1 MSSSP
6 QIPIRFD
13 GRGSWVYLPGETLA
27 GSYFLDEFG
36 DEPISAV
43 EVSVLWKT
51 EGKGNSDFGIHEFWR
66 RSVAD
71 GDWIDNR
78 TPGRFLTVLPNSP
91 LTYNGD
97 LIKVYWLVRIRV
109 FAENGR
115 EFVDEHVFRLGNL
128 ANTRTLQARIDK
140 SESEAAASKNSSEKT
155 SANSGWE
162 TEPANRSTEQ
172 DENAAA
178 SSPAPE
184 PLPEPSPESPS
195 SHPLSADR
203 ESPSA

>member
-6 QIPIRFD
+6 QIPIKFD

-91 LTYNGD
+91 LTYNGE

-109 FAENGR
+109 FTENGR
-115 EFVDEHVFRLGNL
+115 EFVDEHVFRLGDL
-128 ANTRTLQARIDK
+128 ANTRTLQASIDK
-140 SESEAAASKNSSEKT
+140 SESEAAVSKTSSEKAESVNT
-155 SANSGWE
+155 PSEQSQNSI
-162 TEPANRSTEQ
+162 TE
-172 DENAAA
+172 
-178 SSPAPE
+178 SPASE
-184 PLPEPSPESPS
+184 PLPEPSSPS
-195 SHPLSADR
+195 SP
-203 ESPSA
+203 SPSADQEPLSE

>member
-1 MSSSP
+1 MNSSP
-6 QIPIRFD
+6 RIPIKFD

-27 GSYFLDEFG
+27 GSYFLDGFG

-66 RSVAD
+66 RSVDD

-91 LTYNGD
+91 LTYNGE

-109 FAENGR
+109 FTENGR

-128 ANTRTLQARIDK
+128 ANTRTLQAKIDK
-140 SESEAAASKNSSEKT
+140 SESEAAASKSSSEKSSET
-155 SANSGWE
+155 SEAIA
-162 TEPANRSTEQ
+162 EPADSPSEKG
-172 DENAAA
+172 ENGAEDALA
-178 SSPAPE
+178 SDPQPK
-184 PLPEPSPESPS
+184 PSSDTPS
-195 SHPLSADR
+195 SHPNSTD
-203 ESPSA
+203 